1 MEGFYDFLSKTQGTC
16 LPSFYKG
23 KSPSLRFHHTRCPG
37 TNFERVPDDTSSLKL
52 QYFLALIPPGL
63 NTSGENRRSA
73 RSVRVVSEGRPL
85 PSAST
90 PLRAPTTA
98 WPGARANRG
107 TEAALGEGSPFLGE
121 GESRR
126 QDEAA
131 WSSGQPRTL
140 PPPSPPLSGR
150 HFKPSPAPIPRG
162 GRLPSLSFYLFIY
175 LFPTL

>member
-16 LPSFYKG
+16 LPSFHKG
-23 KSPSLRFHHTRCPG
+23 RSPSLRFHHTRCPG

-63 NTSGENRRSA
+63 NTSGGNRRSA

-98 WPGARANRG
+98 WQGARANRG

-131 WSSGQPRTL
+131 WSSGHPSRCL
-140 PPPSPPLSGR
+140 PP
-150 HFKPSPAPIPRG
+150 H
-162 GRLPSLSFYLFIY
+162 LPSAAAILNRHLPPSRAGGASLR
-175 LFPTL
+175 